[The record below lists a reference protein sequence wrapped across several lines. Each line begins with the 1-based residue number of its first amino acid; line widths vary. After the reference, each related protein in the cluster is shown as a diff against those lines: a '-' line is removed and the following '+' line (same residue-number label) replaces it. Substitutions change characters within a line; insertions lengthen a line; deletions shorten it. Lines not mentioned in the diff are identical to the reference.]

1 MSYGVRGMEKKLL
14 FSNRYEKDMDL
25 FDDLPDDMPELP
37 SFLKIHSHRIM
48 AMYLTDSFPNRS

>member
-1 MSYGVRGMEKKLL
+1 MIFLIGSKTSVN
-14 FSNRYEKDMDL
+14 SNT
-25 FDDLPDDMPELP
+25 

>member
-1 MSYGVRGMEKKLL
+1 MAGTSKFQPFLFYLILL
-14 FSNRYEKDMDL
+14 SSCYL
-25 FDDLPDDMPELP
+25 FFLP